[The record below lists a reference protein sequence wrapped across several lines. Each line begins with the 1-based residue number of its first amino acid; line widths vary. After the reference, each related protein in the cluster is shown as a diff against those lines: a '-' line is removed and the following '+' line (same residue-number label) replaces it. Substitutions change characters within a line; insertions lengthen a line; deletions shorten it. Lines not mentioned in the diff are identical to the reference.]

1 MKSKSIQEDELL
13 NMWVGWFILCLS
25 PHREVRFAI
34 LERSVVVLSFLYHWF
49 KFMLKYPSA
58 ITKKSYLELVLGS
71 LWILGLI
78 RWSIQRYNFAKFIAN
93 F

>member
-1 MKSKSIQEDELL
+1 
-13 NMWVGWFILCLS
+13 
-25 PHREVRFAI
+25 
-34 LERSVVVLSFLYHWF
+34 
-49 KFMLKYPSA
+49 MLKSPSA